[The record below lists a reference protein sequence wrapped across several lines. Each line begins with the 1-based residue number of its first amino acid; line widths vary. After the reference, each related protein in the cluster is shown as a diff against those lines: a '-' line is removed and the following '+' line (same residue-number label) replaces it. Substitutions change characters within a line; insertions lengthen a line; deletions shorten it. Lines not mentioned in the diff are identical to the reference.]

1 MKRQHIFLGL
11 IVLFFLFTRLYKI
24 TQIPASVYWDEA
36 SIGYNA
42 YCLGLDG
49 KDEWGNFLP
58 LHFRAFGEFKLPVY
72 IYSTALSEKIF
83 GPGIFAVR
91 LPSVFFSTISLVL
104 VYLIAKKLFGEKAGL
119 FSALFFA
126 VAPWNFIFSRTGYE
140 VSSGLMFFL
149 CGIYLFIV
157 SEKKPSF
164 FLLSVASFIASFYSY
179 NSFRI
184 VSPLF
189 TAIFGIIFLLR
200 NGENINLKTK
210 ILYLACG
217 ATVFALS
224 LVPVYRLYKFD
235 AGASRIYQ
243 VRAGWSTVI
252 KNYFSHYSPDFL
264 FLKGDANLR
273 SNNPGFG
280 ELYVASIPFLFLG
293 VYVIVRKKPAF
304 WWLPLLGILVGP
316 IPAAITKESPH
327 ALRAIA
333 MFPFF
338 AIVAGVGMSK
348 FVGLFK
354 KEKLLVV
361 FIVVAVFLFSFES
374 YFTDFLTKYPKNS
387 ARDWQYGYEKIFENY
402 SASFDKYQKIII
414 SDEYAQPYIF
424 ALFYQKIN
432 PTEFRK
438 TATYNPVDN
447 WGFSTIKSFDNF
459 IFKKITAEDLQ
470 KDTLVFATNMDKI
483 ENVEPGGKILNPDG
497 STSFWVYSK

>member
-1 MKRQHIFLGL
+1 
-11 IVLFFLFTRLYKI
+11 
-24 TQIPASVYWDEA
+24 
-36 SIGYNA
+36 
-42 YCLGLDG
+42 
-49 KDEWGNFLP
+49 
-58 LHFRAFGEFKLPVY
+58 
-72 IYSTALSEKIF
+72 
-83 GPGIFAVR
+83 
-91 LPSVFFSTISLVL
+91 
-104 VYLIAKKLFGEKAGL
+104 
-119 FSALFFA
+119 
-126 VAPWNFIFSRTGYE
+126 
-140 VSSGLMFFL
+140 
-149 CGIYLFIV
+149 
-157 SEKKPSF
+157 
-164 FLLSVASFIASFYSY
+164 
-179 NSFRI
+179 
-184 VSPLF
+184 
-189 TAIFGIIFLLR
+189 
-200 NGENINLKTK
+200 
-210 ILYLACG
+210 
-217 ATVFALS
+217 
-224 LVPVYRLYKFD
+224 
-235 AGASRIYQ
+235 
-243 VRAGWSTVI
+243 
-252 KNYFSHYSPDFL
+252 
-264 FLKGDANLR
+264 
-273 SNNPGFG
+273 
-280 ELYVASIPFLFLG
+280 
-293 VYVIVRKKPAF
+293 
-304 WWLPLLGILVGP
+304 
-316 IPAAITKESPH
+316 
-327 ALRAIA
+327 